1 MKTILLPLLESA
13 IKQSAVEVISQ
24 QEIINAINYFPV
36 SDKDTGSNL
45 SMSFEELLCIDSDDC
60 TISSFMT
67 KVSEVVFDNARG
79 NSGIILSMW
88 FTGLAQSSMP
98 DKSLRLDD
106 LKQILLNGSSYLFN
120 NFTDISQGTMIT
132 FLIDFTNSLHK
143 ITDINFI
150 NNQLEYHLQATKE
163 ANPILKI
170 NNVIDAGALGMKIF
184 LESFFKIIFKGKVIQ
199 DSSIKIYQSLDE
211 SLSDYDSGHEIN
223 TIPSYRY
230 CSETIICKPK
240 VNQHELKQLL
250 NEFGDC
256 NITLHQKNRI
266 RLHTHT
272 NKPQALFKELYNI
285 GQIKQPK
292 VEDMLRQYQASTNAS
307 DIALVT
313 DSSADLGQDI
323 KDKYQV
329 HTIPLL
335 LSFDEQQGL
344 DGYTV
349 DPQDFYQK
357 LSYFDVYP
365 MTSAPNQKFCKNLL
379 KFLAKHYKQVLVITI
394 SSKMS
399 STFSNLV
406 SLSSLHK
413 NINIFDSKKNSGS
426 HGWLVTKAAELIDA
440 GFTIDKVISSLKE
453 HRENTTTFVYLD
465 NVKAMIKSGRVS
477 KPKGFIASLLN
488 LKPIAS
494 IDNQGNG
501 IILRKFFSKKS
512 SLRSLISLTV
522 KSHNKR
528 PFKKYCI
535 LHVND
540 EKKAT
545 LLADK
550 INAAIGIKAHFI
562 KSVSVVVG
570 IHAGQGA
577 LAISFDQGD

>member
-1 MKTILLPLLESA
+1 MKPILLPLLESA
-13 IKQSAVEVISQ
+13 IKQSAAAVISH
-24 QEIINAINYFPV
+24 QESINAINYFPV

-45 SMSFEELLCIDSDDC
+45 SMTFEDLLCIDSDDC

-88 FTGLAQSSMP
+88 FTGLAQSKMSDM
-98 DKSLRLDD
+98 SLSLDA
-106 LKQILLNGSSYLFN
+106 LKKILLNGSSYLFN

-132 FLIDFTNSLHK
+132 FLIDFTNSIHK
-143 ITDINFI
+143 ISDINFI
-150 NNQLEYHLQATKE
+150 NDQLEYHLQATKE
-163 ANPILKI
+163 ANPTLKK

-184 LESFFKIIFKGKVIQ
+184 LESFFGIVFKGKVIQ
-199 DSSIKIYQSLDE
+199 YRSIEGQQSTP
-211 SLSDYDSGHEIN
+211 SLILNDDSGHEIN

-230 CSETIICKPK
+230 CTETIICQPK
-240 VNQHELKQLL
+240 VNQHELKQIL

-292 VEDMLRQYQASTNAS
+292 VEDMLRQYQASTNS
-307 DIALVT
+307 SEIALVT
-313 DSSADLGQDI
+313 DSSADLGQEI
-323 KDKYQV
+323 NDKYQI

-349 DPQDFYQK
+349 APQDFYQQ
-357 LSYFDVYP
+357 LADFDVYP

-406 SLSSLHK
+406 SLSSLYK
-413 NINIFDSKKNSGS
+413 NIHIFDSKKNSGS
-426 HGWLVTKAAELIDA
+426 HGWLVTKAAKLIES
-440 GFTIDKVISSLKE
+440 GLTLDKIISSLNAY
-453 HRENTTTFVYLD
+453 RVNTSTYVYLD
-465 NVKAMIKSGRVS
+465 NVKAMITSGRVS
-477 KPKGFIASLLN
+477 KLKGFMASFLN

-494 IDNQGNG
+494 VDNQGKG
-501 IILRKFFSKKS
+501 IILSKAFSKKS
-512 SLRSLISLTV
+512 AFRSLISLSV
-522 KSHNKR
+522 KMHNKI
-528 PFKKYCI
+528 PFKRYCI

-577 LAISFDQGD
+577 LAISFDQGV